1 MAITP
6 KKVKVSKK
14 VKATA
19 VAVKAAKPVKLKSKA
34 VSVDDLPKKKKKK
47 GSAVATTSTGAMS
60 SLYPMIGQEESN
72 IRDQGLADYTRHAL
86 GVYGAYVVED
96 RAIADYR
103 DGLKPVHRSL
113 LWSMSDLGL
122 KPGGAFKKAAR
133 TVGDTIGKYHPH
145 GDAACYGAMVTIAN
159 TVPPAVAGS
168 GNWGGPVDPAA
179 AMRYTE
185 AKMSKFTGS
194 FLLDPDYLEV
204 VPRVPNFS
212 NDMEI
217 PLYLPALL
225 PYMLFNGSVPA
236 PAYGVKCGNPTF
248 SFVSVSK
255 VVCDMLNGVEYD
267 AKKLAKVLEVRHEY
281 GCIDVSSK
289 EDHFQLISTGKGK
302 VTYEPQMKIDE
313 KTKTI
318 IVQTFVPGGM
328 ANTDAITKKLEKMG
342 EWSGVVSAVNAS
354 GKKNKHSG
362 PWGAAFEIKVR
373 GSDDVLYELATKVQR
388 EVTSAVNYTLGV
400 TVRRADASNKFMY
413 LDYLKYFKAWI
424 AYRIKL
430 ETAMLQNKLGKAEKA
445 LHLQQVYLWAVDNM
459 KQLLAALP
467 KVLVAEDPDK
477 ALAKACKIPV
487 EDAKIILDRQ
497 VRKLAKLE
505 RSGLIEKIKEIKA
518 EIAGYKAGLK
528 EPGKYAAEG
537 TAAKVKTY
545 MKSPDDK
552 MPVSL

>member
-1 MAITP
+1 MPIKP
-6 KKVKVSKK
+6 KKVKAAKAVKPA
-14 VKATA
+14 KATA
-19 VAVKAAKPVKLKSKA
+19 VAKPLKVKVKSKA
-34 VSVDDLPKKKKKK
+34 VSVDDIKTKKKSKE
-47 GSAVATTSTGAMS
+47 VATVQTGA
-60 SLYPMIGQEESN
+60 SLYPMIGQDESN

-86 GVYGAYVVED
+86 GVYGSYVVED

-103 DGLKPVHRSL
+103 DGLKPVHRAL
-113 LWSMSDLGL
+113 LWSLSDLNL
-122 KPGGAFKKAAR
+122 RPGGAFKKSAR

-168 GNWGGPVDPAA
+168 GNWGSPVDPAA

-185 AKMSKFTGS
+185 AKMSKFTGT
-194 FLLDPDYLEV
+194 FLLDSDYLEV

-212 NDMEI
+212 NDLEL

-236 PAYGVKCGNPTF
+236 PAYGVKCGNPSF
-248 SFVSVSK
+248 SFTSVSK
-255 VVCDMLNGVEYD
+255 VVCEMLSGKEYT
-267 AKKLAKVLEVRHEY
+267 AKTLAKTLEIRHEF
-281 GCIDVSSK
+281 GCIDVSSD
-289 EDHFQLISTGKGK
+289 EDMYQLISTGRGK
-302 VTYEPQMKIDE
+302 VTYEPLIKIDE
-313 KTKTI
+313 KSKTI
-318 IVQTFVPGGM
+318 TIQTYVPAGM
-328 ANTDAITKKLEKMG
+328 SNTAGITKKLEKIS
-342 EWSGVVSAVNAS
+342 EWPGISSAANAS
-354 GKKNKHSG
+354 GKKNKNAG
-362 PWGAAFEIKVR
+362 PYGAAFEFRVR
-373 GSDDVLYELATKVQR
+373 GSEDQLYELASRIQK
-388 EVTSAVNYTLGV
+388 EVTAGVNYNLGV
-400 TVRRADASNKFMY
+400 TIRRADKPNTFKYLNY
-413 LDYLKYFKAWI
+413 LDYFKAWV

-430 ETAMLQNKLGKAEKA
+430 ETAMLNNKLAKAEKA

-505 RSGLIEKIKEIKA
+505 RGGLVAKIKDIKE

-528 EPGKYAAEG
+528 APGKYAAQS
-537 TAAKVKTY
+537 TAAKVKAY
-545 MKSPDDK
+545 IKSPDDK
-552 MPVSL
+552 LPVSL